1 MSSNHISNPRMDR
14 SHAEQLRTA
23 HDYHYGFQ
31 STLQIYN
38 HNANQYYYK
47 SLQIDFTTKSIID
60 VIFFDLSGHKMVA
73 AYQVWIY
80 PAFIDLF
87 ACQSAHTK
95 KGGEMDDS
103 L

>member
-1 MSSNHISNPRMDR
+1 MDR

-38 HNANQYYYK
+38 HNANQYYQQ
-47 SLQIDFTTKSIID
+47 SLNIDFITKLKKN
-60 VIFFDLSGHKMVA
+60 VIFFCFSGHKTV

-80 PAFIDLF
+80 PAFMDLF
-87 ACQSAHTK
+87 ACQSAPKKK
-95 KGGEMDDS
+95 KGGGNWW
-103 L
+103 